1 MSHGQVLQYDR
12 PAALLTRPAAP
23 FISRLTGTG
32 DRAMKLLALT
42 TAGEAAESRCR
53 QAARRLRLPR
63 PLRDVLSDL
72 VWSGAP
78 EATVLNEDG
87 TPRGRLTLAGI
98 LAHGKPG

>member
-12 PAALLTRPAAP
+12 PAVLLTRPADP

-42 TAGEAAESRCR
+42 TAGEAAEGGATSGPAV
-53 QAARRLRLPR
+53 AAAATLRE
-63 PLRDVLSDL
+63 VLSDL
-72 VWSGAP
+72 MWSGAP
-78 EATVLNEDG
+78 EATVLDADG